1 MKRKKLDLA
10 LQGGGSHGAYTW
22 GILERLL
29 EDRRIIIDGI
39 CGTSA
44 GAMNAVITAAGLQK
58 GGREGA
64 IAHLNEF
71 WRRIA
76 HLQSFGMIKP
86 SDFDKLFGS
95 GMLKLTPVYNMMEMF
110 MARYS
115 PYEFNPLNIN
125 PLRYILADMVDFE
138 KLRATR
144 YNKLFICATNV
155 RTSQAKVF
163 DNETMN
169 LDAVLASACLPFLF
183 QAVEIDG
190 EAYWDGGYMG
200 NPPLYPLIDNTRTSD
215 IMIVQINPIRIPNI
229 PKTVEEIRDRINEI
243 AFNSSLIHDIRQI
256 NLVRKMLDR
265 GINIDGKFRDLYI
278 HNIAPERLMA
288 KLSSKT
294 KMNADI
300 KFLLKLKK
308 YGKSAADRWLKE
320 NFDKIG
326 NESTCDIEEV
336 FLSKSKMPIRQ
347 HTVAVDLDDTIS

>member
-1 MKRKKLDLA
+1 MQRKKLDLA

-58 GGREGA
+58 GGRQGA
-64 IAHLNEF
+64 IAHLNDF
-71 WRRIA
+71 WRRVA
-76 HLQSFGMIKP
+76 HLQSFSMIQP
-86 SDFDKLFGS
+86 NALEKLFGI
-95 GMLKLTPVYNMMEMF
+95 GVLKLSPMYHMMEYFAM
-110 MARYS
+110 MNS
-115 PYEFNPLNIN
+115 PYQFNPLNIN

-138 KLRATR
+138 KLKSTR

-163 DNETMN
+163 DNETIS
-169 LDAVLASACLPFLF
+169 LDAILASACLPFIF

-200 NPPLYPLIDNTRTSD
+200 NPPIYPLIDNTRTSD

-229 PKTVEEIRDRINEI
+229 PKTVDEIRDRINAI
-243 AFNSSLIHDIRQI
+243 AFNSSLIHEIRQI
-256 NLVRKMLDR
+256 NLVRKMLDK
-265 GINIDGKFRDLYI
+265 GINIDGKFRDLFI

-300 KFLLKLKK
+300 NFLLKLKK

-336 FLSKSKMPIRQ
+336 FLSKTRLPLQ
-347 HTVAVDLDDTIS
+347 

>member
-58 GGREGA
+58 GGRKGA
-64 IAHLNEF
+64 IEHLDEF

-76 HLQSFGMIKP
+76 HLQSFAMIQP
-86 SDFDKLFGS
+86 SAFDKIWGKGAFQLS
-95 GMLKLTPVYNMMEMF
+95 PISNMLEYLATM
-110 MARYS
+110 YS
-115 PYEFNPLNIN
+115 PYQSNPLNIN

-138 KLRATR
+138 KLKATR

-163 DNETMN
+163 DNETMS
-169 LDAVLASACLPFLF
+169 LDAVLASACLPFIF

-229 PKTVEEIRDRINEI
+229 PKTVDEIRDRINEI

-256 NLVRKMLDR
+256 NLVRKMLER
-265 GINIDGKFRDLYI
+265 GINIDGKFRDLFI

-294 KMNADI
+294 KLNADL

-336 FLSKSKMPIRQ
+336 FLSKSKSPIQQ
-347 HTVAVDLDDTIS
+347 HTVAVDLDDTIL